1 MSKVSKKVAT
11 SQPAKE
17 KRYPTEKLLKSK
29 HLAGYQKDFA
39 KAILNEPAYFIKDA
53 KLALDTA
60 LKGNAPTHR

>member
-11 SQPAKE
+11 SQLTKE
-17 KRYPTEKLLKSK
+17 KMYPTEKLLKSK

-53 KLALDTA
+53 K
-60 LKGNAPTHR
+60 P

>member
-11 SQPAKE
+11 SQLTKE
-17 KRYPTEKLLKSK
+17 KMYPTEKLLKSK

-39 KAILNEPAYFIKDA
+39 KAILNEPAYSIKDA

-60 LKGNAPTHR
+60 LKGNAPTHS

>member
-11 SQPAKE
+11 SQLTKE
-17 KRYPTEKLLKSK
+17 KMYPTEKLLKSK

-60 LKGNAPTHR
+60 LKGNASTHR